1 MLLAE
6 LESHL
11 SRPVAPTRRVALGRL
26 TLPVDPAPGFG
37 GILLGGVAARFGPD
51 LTEDFH
57 DEVLQLTHELEH
69 GRRIAQPRLR
79 HRLQVDRVGL
89 QACRHRLVGR
99 GEQLSFQFDT
109 DRGTPAQH
117 VLCAVYAAGTVPAP
131 LRRSVMDTV
140 RRGFAWRGEVDD
152 SLIGHLAG
160 RRKVTGTGPLLDPVA
175 WALQLLDL
183 AGPAG
188 RSLGDASQGG
198 ARPGD
203 ACQGGPGPSRSDV
216 KRAFRE
222 QLRAAHP
229 DHGAEDLGAAQRI
242 AELSEARRILLG

>member
-11 SRPVAPTRRVALGRL
+11 SRPIAPTRRVALGRL

-37 GILLGGVAARFGPD
+37 GILLGGIAARFGPD
-51 LTEDFH
+51 LAEDFH
-57 DEVLQLTHELEH
+57 DEVVHLSHEVEH

-79 HRLQVDRVGL
+79 HRLQADLVGL
-89 QACRHRLVGR
+89 QACRHRLVGH
-99 GEQLSFQFDT
+99 GEQLSFHFDT
-109 DRGTPAQH
+109 ERGTPAQH

-131 LRRSVMDTV
+131 LRAAVMDTV
-140 RRGFAWRGEVDD
+140 RRGFAWRGEIDG

-160 RRKVTGTGPLLDPVA
+160 RRKVVGTGPLLDPVA

-183 AGPAG
+183 AAP
-188 RSLGDASQGG
+188 GG
-198 ARPGD
+198 AGADDSGSASGAPT
-203 ACQGGPGPSRSDV
+203 RSDV
-216 KRAFRE
+216 KRAFRD

-229 DHGAEDLGAAQRI
+229 DHGAADSGAAQRI

>member
-11 SRPVAPTRRVALGRL
+11 SRPIAPTRRVALGRL

-37 GILLGGVAARFGPD
+37 GILLGGIAARFGPD
-51 LTEDFH
+51 LAEDFH
-57 DEVLQLTHELEH
+57 DEVVHLTHELEH

-79 HRLQVDRVGL
+79 HRLQADRVGL
-89 QACRHRLVGR
+89 QPCRHRLVGR
-99 GEQLSFQFDT
+99 GEQLSFHFDT

-131 LRRSVMDTV
+131 LRAAVMDTV
-140 RRGFAWRGEVDD
+140 RRGFAWRGEIDG

-160 RRKVTGTGPLLDPVA
+160 RRKVVGTGPLLDPVA

-188 RSLGDASQGG
+188 ASATGEVV
-198 ARPGD
+198 ARG
-203 ACQGGPGPSRSDV
+203 GPSRSDV

-229 DHGAEDLGAAQRI
+229 DHGAADSGAAQRI